1 MTKINDNE
9 LKNISGGVIKEL
21 SNDTFEDINVSENAD
36 GSATDISPHYRHME
50 DVDKND
56 FSLFKPHYVKKI

>member
-21 SNDTFEDINVSENAD
+21 SNDTFEDINVSETAD
-36 GSATDISPHYRHME
+36 RSATRFSPHYRHME

-56 FSLFKPHYVKKI
+56 FSLFRPHYVKEI